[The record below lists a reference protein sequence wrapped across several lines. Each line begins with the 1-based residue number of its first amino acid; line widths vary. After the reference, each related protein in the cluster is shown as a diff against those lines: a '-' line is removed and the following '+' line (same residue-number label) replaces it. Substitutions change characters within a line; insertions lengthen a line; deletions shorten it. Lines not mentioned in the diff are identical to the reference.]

1 MEGVDIFETVGPSNA
16 AEDDAD
22 FGKLEKRRIVQGNA
36 GLSMQAKI
44 RASLT
49 LIFLLFLLSATR
61 RRGAVMARTVSYVPW
76 QAYHPRDQC
85 R

>member
-1 MEGVDIFETVGPSNA
+1 METVGPSNA

-49 LIFLLFLLSATR
+49 LFLLSATR
-61 RRGAVMARTVSYVPW
+61 RRGAAMAHTVSYGLPPPW
-76 QAYHPRDQC
+76 C